1 MVRTVYEMPDKIPLY
16 GGGLPPLTLLISW
29 SCVLMY
35 SIGHVQ
41 HASIAP
47 AIPPLASE
55 SPVSFFLAGA
65 IDPRQGRRSF
75 AMDGNSISGFQRA
88 IKFYSGKPETAA
100 VIQTHVRSHRG
111 ASPWH

>member
-75 AMDGNSISGFQRA
+75 ARTGTPSAVPTSN
-88 IKFYSGKPETAA
+88 KFYSGKPETAA
-100 VIQTHVRSHRG
+100 VISHHPR
-111 ASPWH
+111 ALPVVTV

>member
-1 MVRTVYEMPDKIPLY
+1 VVRTVYEMPDKIPLY

-47 AIPPLASE
+47 AIQPLASE
-55 SPVSFFLAGA
+55 SPVSFFLTGA
-65 IDPRQGRRSF
+65 MDPRQGRRSF
-75 AMDGNSISGFQRA
+75 DGRTPQLPPLDSRLST
-88 IKFYSGKPETAA
+88 P
-100 VIQTHVRSHRG
+100 
-111 ASPWH
+111 